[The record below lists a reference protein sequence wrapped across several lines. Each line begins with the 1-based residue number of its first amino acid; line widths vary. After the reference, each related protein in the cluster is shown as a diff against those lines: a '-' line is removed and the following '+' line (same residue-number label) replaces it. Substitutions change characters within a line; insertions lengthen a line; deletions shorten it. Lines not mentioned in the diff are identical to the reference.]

1 MKKNILRL
9 AAFAAIAALAL
20 GMGAQTA
27 ATGATSKKLVW
38 ALEFK
43 TKNAKPSSA
52 VFSYD
57 VGGGGWGNLEHQAYV
72 DTNVRTDSVAQGNLV
87 FKATKYEPN
96 INEDI
101 YYECPIA
108 TPGSACEF
116 LSSRIHTKGKL
127 AFQYGR
133 LEARIK
139 NPKGDGTWPAFWML
153 GNDFPAN
160 QWPNSGE
167 IDIMEGKGA
176 NPWTIWGTVHGPGYF
191 GGDGIT
197 GTLALDKPVHSTY
210 NVYAIEWF
218 PNKINWYINN
228 KLFHTVTPKS
238 VGANKWVFNKPYFM
252 ILNLA
257 MGGRFTGDLDP
268 DLKSATMYVDYIR
281 YYTINGQGKV
291 TGTAAAIK
299 AGKPTK

>member
-1 MKKNILRL
+1 MKKNIMRL

-27 ATGATSKKLVW
+27 ATGATSKKLVKKLVW

-176 NPWTIWGTVHGPGYF
+176 NP
-191 GGDGIT
+191 
-197 GTLALDKPVHSTY
+197 
-210 NVYAIEWF
+210 
-218 PNKINWYINN
+218 
-228 KLFHTVTPKS
+228 
-238 VGANKWVFNKPYFM
+238 
-252 ILNLA
+252 
-257 MGGRFTGDLDP
+257 
-268 DLKSATMYVDYIR
+268 
-281 YYTINGQGKV
+281 
-291 TGTAAAIK
+291 
-299 AGKPTK
+299 